1 MSSPDMARSW
11 TVSREDLVR
20 YAGASLDFN
29 DIHLDSGAAA
39 RAGYD
44 DAIAHGMLGLGRLL
58 VHVAETAGPVSACRA
73 RFAAPSLVG
82 RPVAV
87 RTVSAAR
94 DRLELSLDDVGNG
107 SRVLSLEVDL
117 GGPVRADPVEGE
129 LVADRVLTV
138 ERGPAVRFAAAVEAA
153 DPGWTDPRAGLDPAE
168 HLAVVPT
175 FAFALPG
182 WGWFPELQPNDG
194 PPPDPVLDCRAW
206 TRSEGAVIHAAQDFA
221 YHRPLRVGDVV
232 RSQSYV
238 VRRFRKE
245 GGSGALDF
253 TVVAQR
259 LTDDAGVPVVTST
272 MTLIVKE
279 DEQVAR

>member
-1 MSSPDMARSW
+1 MSSPDLARSW

-29 DIHLDSGAAA
+29 DIHLDPRSAA

-58 VHVAETAGPVSACRA
+58 VHVVEAVGPISGCRA

-87 RTVSAAR
+87 RVVSAAPGR
-94 DRLELSLDDVGNG
+94 VELSLDDVERGFP
-107 SRVLSLEVDL
+107 VLSLEVDL
-117 GGPVRADPVEGE
+117 GGPAVAEPVEGE

-153 DPGWTDPRAGLDPAE
+153 DPGWTDPRAGLDPGE
-168 HLAVVPT
+168 HLPVVPT

-182 WGWFPELQPNDG
+182 WGWFPELQPNGG
-194 PPPDPVLDCRAW
+194 PRPDPVLDCRAW
-206 TRSEGAVIHAAQDFA
+206 TRTDGAVIHAAQDFA

-259 LTDDAGVPVVTST
+259 LTDGEGVPVVTST

-279 DEQVAR
+279 DKKVVT

>member
-1 MSSPDMARSW
+1 MTSRDLARSW

-29 DIHLDSGAAA
+29 DIHLDPQAAA
-39 RAGYD
+39 LAGYD

-58 VHVAETAGPVSACRA
+58 VHVVETVGPISACRG

-87 RTVSAAR
+87 RTVSEIPG
-94 DRLELSLDDVGNG
+94 RLGLSLDDVESG
-107 SRVLSLEVDL
+107 SCVLSLEVDL
-117 GGPVRADPVEGE
+117 GGTARAESVEGE

-153 DPGWTDPRAGLDPAE
+153 DAGWTDPRAGLEPTEA
-168 HLAVVPT
+168 LAVVPT

-194 PPPDPVLDCRAW
+194 SRPDPVLDCRAW
-206 TRSEGAVIHAAQDFA
+206 TGTDGAVIHAAQDFA
-221 YHRPLRVGDVV
+221 YHRPLRVGHVV
-232 RSQSYV
+232 RSRSYV

-259 LTDDAGVPVVTST
+259 LTDEQDVPVVTST

-279 DEQVAR
+279 DERVGR